1 MKIPKAPKAKIP
13 SIMPKKTASV
23 AKAPKPP
30 AMFNKGKKQKT
41 YQ

>member
-1 MKIPKAPKAKIP
+1 MKIPKAPKAKVP
-13 SIMPKKTASV
+13 SITPKKKPSV

-41 YQ
+41 FQ